1 MNTKKK
7 ASARKAGK
15 VPTKKAAATPHSA
28 GPRKGVMSKSE
39 LEEWERI
46 RNSALEGCLLEED
59 ARALERKISD
69 SALCLRFADGWE
81 DSFKKDSSD
90 KSTND
95 PDTARLSIR
104 RHARQSAAMAVSSAL
119 RRILN
124 NAMRGVLNVI
134 EHGTGEHSANAT
146 RDLVSL
152 LVETINSL
160 LSVAGDQTKRG
171 VFINLARTS
180 IEFPSLLS
188 AFNKQNLDFEKFVMK
203 DLGLGAEL
211 PFAIDPRRPA
221 TTYTWLAMRIVEQIN
236 YERRHLWANS
246 HWPEDISVYRK
257 VVPDLDKKD
266 FVRRHASDWQKVIA
280 FHLDFFQA
288 PRKRQERIA
297 FEFGLEEEWKKR
309 DAYHRSLVSEVR
321 DPEGNLIQWSR
332 PGWMLQLGTSAL
344 ITEIPE
350 FQRLLKSGS
359 DSNVKKAS
367 DLYGRVKHKVI
378 DAALGLMKP

>member
-1 MNTKKK
+1 
-7 ASARKAGK
+7 
-15 VPTKKAAATPHSA
+15 
-28 GPRKGVMSKSE
+28 
-39 LEEWERI
+39 
-46 RNSALEGCLLEED
+46 
-59 ARALERKISD
+59 
-69 SALCLRFADGWE
+69 
-81 DSFKKDSSD
+81 
-90 KSTND
+90 
-95 PDTARLSIR
+95 
-104 RHARQSAAMAVSSAL
+104 
-119 RRILN
+119 
-124 NAMRGVLNVI
+124 
-134 EHGTGEHSANAT
+134 
-146 RDLVSL
+146 
-152 LVETINSL
+152 
-160 LSVAGDQTKRG
+160 
-171 VFINLARTS
+171 
-180 IEFPSLLS
+180 
-188 AFNKQNLDFEKFVMK
+188 VMK
-203 DLGLGAEL
+203 ALGLGAEL